1 GRGQMMRTAAP
12 DDANA
17 RTTVQLRD
25 PLIGSILDGRF
36 LIELQLASGGFGAIY
51 RGSDVRSE
59 AHVALK
65 VLHAK
70 LARDPNVIE
79 RFRREAATLSNLRDP
94 HTITAYEFGEA
105 PDGTLYI
112 VMELLHGE
120 SLYQLFHA
128 SGPMPWR
135 RVLHIARGVCSSLGE
150 AHAY

>member
-1 GRGQMMRTAAP
+1 MMRTAAP
-12 DDANA
+12 DDAND
-17 RTTVQLRD
+17 RTRVQLHD

-51 RGSDVRSE
+51 CASDARDE
-59 AHVALK
+59 RAETKLAIK

-128 SGPMPWR
+128 SGP
-135 RVLHIARGVCSSLGE
+135 
-150 AHAY
+150 